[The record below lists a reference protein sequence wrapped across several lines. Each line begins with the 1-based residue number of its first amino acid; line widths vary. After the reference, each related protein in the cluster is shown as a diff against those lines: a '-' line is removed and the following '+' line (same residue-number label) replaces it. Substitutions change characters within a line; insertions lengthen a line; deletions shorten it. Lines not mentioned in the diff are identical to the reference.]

1 MTVNHRDSM
10 HPACSLCGQLALP
23 LLMCE
28 GGYVCDPCAEKARI
42 GRDKTTREAKKL
54 QRSLRVQAEEI
65 RSQSSGEDAN
75 KAPAPGANVIGLP
88 LNEILPV
95 AGASIMTTGGEVQPA
110 NSMQLA
116 DTLAVPDVA
125 ALDASANRLDLIT
138 AMGTDVAA
146 MALDAAHTIGASNSM
161 EKMLAHQ
168 MAVCHDSAMRC
179 VSKANLER
187 DPVHAVRMMN
197 LGVRLMDTF
206 QSGLITLKRLRGSG
220 EQRITIQH
228 VNVTDGG
235 QAVIGRVQAGG
246 GGQK

>member
-54 QRSLRVQAEEI
+54 QRSMRAQAEKA
-65 RSQSSGEDAN
+65 RAQASGEEIDEPPASTVEANDAPQ
-75 KAPAPGANVIGLP
+75 AMP
-88 LNEILPV
+88 LTLTAATPMHAGGEILSPHD
-95 AGASIMTTGGEVQPA
+95 
-110 NSMQLA
+110 MQII
-116 DTLAVPDVA
+116 DTLAVPGVA

-146 MALDAAHTIGASNSM
+146 MALDAADTIGASNSM

-235 QAVIGRVQAGG
+235 QAVIGQVQPGG